1 MHKDHRIHAA
11 LYGGQGFHNVE
22 LINVNTHL
30 EKVGQCFSS
39 SLFVISLDMQSL
51 QSILV

>member
-1 MHKDHRIHAA
+1 MQKDHRIHAA

-22 LINVNTHL
+22 LITVNMHL

-39 SLFVISLDMQSL
+39 SLSLSVLICSPYSL
-51 QSILV
+51 L